1 MTEQRR
7 TGRPTLAEA
16 EAIRDRVLDGALQQ
30 FSEKGSAA
38 SMDDI
43 AAACG
48 VSKLTIYRRFASKE
62 ALLIAV
68 IDRSLEQ
75 NAARFTAS
83 AEDGRAPMDW
93 LKAMARAK
101 FDEANTMRGARMFR
115 LVMEEIVSNPALGDR
130 VEDWDRAINQPM
142 AAAIRA
148 AQASGEII
156 DGDADALANMLRDL
170 LDGLAKRIRF
180 LDVPPPDQAEA
191 DAFFD
196 QRWAFFERAV
206 QPR

>member
-1 MTEQRR
+1 MIEQRR
-7 TGRPTLAEA
+7 TGRPTREQA

-30 FSEKGSAA
+30 FCEKGSAA

-43 AAACG
+43 ATACG
-48 VSKLTIYRRFASKE
+48 VTKLTIYRRFASKE

-75 NAARFTAS
+75 NAARFAAS
-83 AEDGRAPMDW
+83 NGDGMPPMDR

-101 FDEANTMRGARMFR
+101 FDENNTIHGARMFR
-115 LVMEEIVSNPALGDR
+115 LVMAELRSNPDLRDR
-130 VEDWDRAINQPM
+130 VADWERAINQPM
-142 AAAIRA
+142 AEAIRA
-148 AQASGEII
+148 AQAGGAII
-156 DGDADALANMLRDL
+156 DQDAEALATMLRDL
-170 LDGLAKRIRF
+170 LEGLARRIRF
-180 LDVPPPDQAEA
+180 LDVPPPDPAEA

-206 QPR
+206 RLG